1 MKFVE
6 MKNRINGRR
15 KLAVDLDGVL
25 AEYFQGLVKYYNG
38 RFGTKFSED
47 DVFTL
52 DLCDVFGVP
61 KGEEREVI
69 MDFFKTNDFRNIPV
83 VVGSREAINILSEE
97 HELVIVTARPK
108 STYDDTWT
116 WLDRN
121 YPGKFNG
128 VHFASHHFPGN
139 GTKKNKSDFCLEHGY
154 GILIDDYHGHVN
166 ECAEKGITSFLMTRP
181 WNWETLHQKVIRVR
195 NWQDA
200 VEKINIARLSK

>member
-1 MKFVE
+1 MNAK
-6 MKNRINGRR
+6 INGRR

-25 AEYFQGLVKYYNG
+25 ADFFESITKYYNR
-38 RFGTKFSED
+38 RFGTNFLTD
-47 DVFTL
+47 DIYTL
-52 DLCDVFGVP
+52 RLWEVWGLRE
-61 KGEEREVI
+61 GEEKEI
-69 MDFFKTNDFRNIPV
+69 ITDFFKTDLSKNIPV
-83 VVGSREAINILSEE
+83 VDGSSESINSLSMGND
-97 HELVIVTARPK
+97 LAIVTARPI
-108 STYDDTWT
+108 STYGDTFN

-121 YPGKFNG
+121 FRGKFQDI
-128 VHFASHHFPGN
+128 HFASHHFPGN
-139 GTKKNKSDFCLEHGY
+139 GTKKNKSDFCLEYGY